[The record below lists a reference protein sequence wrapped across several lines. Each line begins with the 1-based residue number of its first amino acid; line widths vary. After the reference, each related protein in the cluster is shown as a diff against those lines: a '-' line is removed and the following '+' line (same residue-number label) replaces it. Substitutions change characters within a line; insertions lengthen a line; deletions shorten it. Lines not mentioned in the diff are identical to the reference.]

1 MQLIKAGMRSRNEL
15 LDTCT
20 GLIIFQIS
28 GRTLAADIGQIK
40 IILKPG
46 EIETP
51 FQYSFNVPQF
61 IRIDNIIAP
70 LIELHS
76 LLGLKFQPKNE
87 FARIIVADPEDK
99 IFSFPVDRVNEI
111 LTIRKG
117 QYVREL
123 TVIPFSDNNILFDLK
138 VDEKQYSLIDLEK
151 ILEFLPKGLHLSC
164 I

>member
-1 MQLIKAGMRSRNEL
+1 MRSRNEL

-40 IILKPG
+40 KILKPG

-61 IRIDNIIAP
+61 VRIDDIITP
-70 LIELHS
+70 LIELRS
-76 LLGLKFQPKNE
+76 LLGLKFQQKNE
-87 FARIIVADPEDK
+87 FTRIIVADPDEK
-99 IFSFPVDRVNEI
+99 IFSFPVDRVDEI
-111 LTIRKG
+111 MTIRKG
-117 QYVREL
+117 QYVRQL
-123 TVIPFSDNNILFDLK
+123 SLIPFSDNDILFDLRI
-138 VDEKQYSLIDLEK
+138 DEKQYSLIDLEK
-151 ILEFLPKGLHLSC
+151 ILEFLPKGLHLSS